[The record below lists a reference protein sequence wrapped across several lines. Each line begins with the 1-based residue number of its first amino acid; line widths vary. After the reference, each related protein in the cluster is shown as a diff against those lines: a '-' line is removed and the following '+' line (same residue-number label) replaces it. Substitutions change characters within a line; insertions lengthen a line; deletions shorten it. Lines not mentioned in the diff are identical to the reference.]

1 MNPLP
6 YREVER
12 KLKAA
17 GFEIVGQKGSH
28 IKFAKTTATGTLT
41 AIVPHH
47 SEVAIGTLRSIL
59 RQAGLTPDEF
69 KAL

>member
-17 GFEIVGQKGSH
+17 GFDIVSQK
-28 IKFAKTTATGTLT
+28 
-41 AIVPHH
+41 V
-47 SEVAIGTLRSIL
+47 VIL
-59 RQAGLTPDEF
+59 SSPKLPAQAREPL
-69 KAL
+69 

>member
-17 GFEIVGQKGSH
+17 GFEIVSQKGSH
-28 IKFAKTTATGTLT
+28 IKFAKTTDGGTLT

-47 SEVAIGTLRSIL
+47 NEVAI
-59 RQAGLTPDEF
+59 
-69 KAL
+69 